1 MLTVR
6 AERREAKLAIVR
18 GVPRA
23 ISVPDDEETLGDVLA
38 RRGELDR
45 RAHETALRA
54 ASPIGPVG
62 QWLVEVG
69 AASREAVEAALG
81 QQLSRR
87 VADTLM
93 WPSAEL
99 RFRAGLADVGVA
111 HVKAARE
118 PADLVLASMREA
130 VGDVPL
136 LLARRRLGLG
146 VVLLSRLGGALVED
160 AELTPVEEAMLP
172 ILRRGAPVDM
182 VLAMGGGSS
191 RAIRSLYALHLLS
204 AISAPTAGRSY
215 SLLLRKQRQLR
226 HAAGATSLLDIPHD
240 ADAPAARRALRRLA
254 RAVHPDRFDG
264 EAEPAVQKAS
274 REVMEAL
281 VEAERRVRS

>member
-1 MLTVR
+1 VR
-6 AERREAKLAIVR
+6 AEKREARLAIVK
-18 GVPRA
+18 GVPKA
-23 ISVPDDEETLGDVLA
+23 ISAVDDETLGDVLA

-45 RAHETALRA
+45 VAHQAALETA
-54 ASPIGPVG
+54 PPVGPVG
-62 QWLVEVG
+62 QWLIDVG
-69 AASREAVEAALG
+69 AASREAVEAALSE
-81 QQLSRR
+81 QLARR
-87 VADTLM
+87 VAATLG

-111 HVKAARE
+111 HVNDARE
-118 PADLVLASMREA
+118 PADLVLSSLREA
-130 VGDVPL
+130 VQDVPL

-146 VVLLSRLGGALVED
+146 VVVLSRLGESLVD
-160 AELTPVEEAMLP
+160 AAKLTPVESAMMPL
-172 ILRRGAPVDM
+172 LRQGAPVDV
-182 VLAMGGGSS
+182 VLAMGGGAA
-191 RAIRSLYALHLLS
+191 RAIRSLYALHVLS
-204 AISAPTAGRSY
+204 AITAPTAGRQY

-226 HAAGATSLLDIPHD
+226 RAAGATSLLDIPHD

-281 VEAERRVRS
+281 VAAERIVGR

>member
-6 AERREAKLAIVR
+6 AERREARLAIVK
-18 GVPRA
+18 GVPKA
-23 ISVPDDEETLGDVLA
+23 ISALDDETLGDVLS

-45 RAHETALRA
+45 EAHERALATA
-54 ASPIGPVG
+54 PPVGPVG
-62 QWLVEVG
+62 QWLIDVG
-69 AASREAVEAALG
+69 AASREAVERALAD
-81 QQLSRR
+81 QLGRR
-87 VADTLM
+87 VAAILG

-111 HVKAARE
+111 HVKDARE
-118 PADLVLASMREA
+118 PGDLVLSALREA
-130 VGDVPL
+130 VRDVPL
-136 LLARRRLGLG
+136 LIARRRLGVG
-146 VVLLSRLGGALVED
+146 VVVLSRLGASLVAS
-160 AELTPVEEAMLP
+160 AELTAVEAAMVPL
-172 ILRRGAPVDM
+172 LEKGAPVDV

-204 AISAPTAGRSY
+204 AVTAPTAGRQY

-226 HAAGATSLLDIPHD
+226 RAAGAASLLDIPHD
-240 ADAPAARRALRRLA
+240 ADAPAARRALRKLA

-264 EAEPAVQKAS
+264 ELEPAVQKAS

-281 VEAERRVRS
+281 VDAERSVGR